1 MKVKIMKKHN
11 TVNVVLDVNTIIP
24 KQGPTNAFIIT

>member
-1 MKVKIMKKHN
+1 MKVKIIKKHN

-24 KQGPTNAFIIT
+24 RNRDLLILS

>member
-24 KQGPTNAFIIT
+24 RNRDLLILS

>member
-24 KQGPTNAFIIT
+24 RNRDPLILS

>member
-11 TVNVVLDVNTIIP
+11 MVNVVLDVNTIIP
-24 KQGPTNAFIIT
+24 RNRDLLILS

>member
-11 TVNVVLDVNTIIP
+11 AVNVVLDVNAIIP
-24 KQGPTNAFIIT
+24 RNRDLLILS

>member
-11 TVNVVLDVNTIIP
+11 MVNVVLDVNTTIP
-24 KQGPTNAFIIT
+24 RNRDLLILS

>member
-24 KQGPTNAFIIT
+24 RNRDLLMLS

>member
-1 MKVKIMKKHN
+1 MTVKIMKKHN

-24 KQGPTNAFIIT
+24 RNRDLLILS